1 MSEAKG
7 TQLMNI
13 VLSVLYAE
21 GYWIC
26 GCTAK
31 KLGLMMRSFL
41 LTYQEC
47 AYECLQR
54 RLNRFILVP
63 KAHMI
68 SHTAEGLIDDGT
80 RCQWVPNPLA
90 TSNQQSE
97 DYIGRPCRL
106 SRRVHARRLHTRV
119 MDRSLLASYQ
129 ILWA

>member
-21 GYWIC
+21 GYWIR

-31 KLGLMMRSFL
+31 KMGLMMRSFL

-47 AYECLQR
+47 AYSVCKEW
-54 RLNRFILVP
+54 LNRFILVP

-80 RCQWVPNPLA
+80 RCQWAPSPLA

-97 DYIGRPCRL
+97 DNIG
-106 SRRVHARRLHTRV
+106 
-119 MDRSLLASYQ
+119 
-129 ILWA
+129 